1 MFDQVMARIAGRF
14 GRVEPRAG
22 ARVCLLGLL
31 SNGPGAH
38 RDEPVAQCVMA
49 GGPRT
54 TALFG
59 GLPEGDDQGLTRAT
73 RDGRQSVFHGHVQG
87 SVAADKAA
95 VERSFKS
102 FAASVGNRI
111 GCEPGSRA

>member
-22 ARVCLLGLL
+22 ACVCLLGLL

-54 TALFG
+54 TALFD
-59 GLPEGDDQGLTRAT
+59 GLPEGDDQGLTC
-73 RDGRQSVFHGHVQG
+73 DGRQSVFHGHVQG
-87 SVAADKAA
+87 TVAADKAA